1 MRKHSPISRARWHSS
16 QKQILERWKEK
27 DLHHEQEKEKRAHL
41 HLLQKY
47 AENIPQDGAVL
58 EIGCGPICLSQSLQ
72 LENKTF
78 LDPLLDDFRR
88 MYPGELP
95 DGEYLTSIAEQIP
108 KANSSYDLIT
118 CLNILSYS
126 LNPELVINEM
136 ERLLRPGGRVILAMN
151 IHSPLESRLQYWTTR
166 YISMLHWGTQPNYYS
181 LAGIRKTLAR
191 HFTITEEI
199 ITRGQFTWLPFFR
212 RKEGL
217 FVCTHLADKTKPI

>member
-1 MRKHSPISRARWHSS
+1 MRRHSPISRARWHSS
-16 QKQILERWKEK
+16 QKQILEHWKEK
-27 DLHHEQEKEKRAHL
+27 NLHDEQKKQKAAYL

-47 AENIPQDGAVL
+47 AGDIPQDGAVL
-58 EIGCGPICLSQSLQ
+58 EIGCGPLCLSQSLQ
-72 LENKTF
+72 VENKTF

-95 DGEYLTSIAEQIP
+95 EGEHLTSIAEQIP

-118 CLNILSYS
+118 CLNTLSYS
-126 LNPELVINEM
+126 LNPELIMNEM
-136 ERLLRPGGRVILAMN
+136 ERLLRPGGRLILALR
-151 IHSPLESRLQYWTTR
+151 IHSPLESRLHYWVTR
-166 YISMLHWGTQPNYYS
+166 YLSVFHWGTQPNYYS
-181 LAGIRKTLAR
+181 LVGIRKTLAR

-199 ITRGQFTWLPFFR
+199 ISNSQFSWLPFFR